1 MDPFLGF
8 LLRKVHG
15 AFSRDTLKLVGW
27 SRRTRKSSDFHTRP
41 LPFLLRT
48 IPLFLSSG
56 VPSSYPKL
64 HCFLILKLPHMT
76 LLINPPAKKK
86 QPNINRVR
94 KILHGVQREDS
105 DDELGD
111 EDLPWEWIY
120 PKEPEVVD
128 PAIADQGRS
137 RIGAKMGQFNI
148 GIGDCVLIKGEGLQ
162 GEAYVGMI
170 CEFDEEEGKIE
181 DGDGVEMMANVM
193 WFSTEFEVK
202 NKEKKRMDYLPVC
215 FFVPCLHVQ
224 YADFENRMNF
234 TSTPPIIVF
243 LCHR

>member
-1 MDPFLGF
+1 M
-8 LLRKVHG
+8 
-15 AFSRDTLKLVGW
+15 A
-27 SRRTRKSSDFHTRP
+27 
-41 LPFLLRT
+41 
-48 IPLFLSSG
+48 LS
-56 VPSSYPKL
+56 VN
-64 HCFLILKLPHMT
+64 H
-76 LLINPPAKKK
+76 PAKKK

-120 PKEPEVVD
+120 PEEPEVVD

-170 CEFDEEEGKIE
+170 CEFDEERGKIE
-181 DGDGVEMMANVM
+181 DGGGVEMMVNVM

-202 NKEKKRMDYLPVC
+202 NKEKKRMDHLPVC
-215 FFVPCLHVQ
+215 LFLYFFV
-224 YADFENRMNF
+224 YMF
-234 TSTPPIIVF
+234 STLTLGIE
-243 LCHR
+243 